1 MKRYDK
7 IWYDAILYHIVWYY
21 FIRWNVIWYNMIS
34 YHIVSYRYYI
44 ISDHVIWNDIRKRT
58 SGFCFFFGTQK
69 KEFGKVQGV
78 WSPGS
83 RDERILRLTCV
94 SQAYN
99 TTWNNMMIWCNIRE
113 QNIICYNIIEYNITY

>member
-1 MKRYDK
+1 MTLERE
-7 IWYDAILYHIVWYY
+7 L
-21 FIRWNVIWYNMIS
+21 R
-34 YHIVSYRYYI
+34 
-44 ISDHVIWNDIRKRT
+44 
-58 SGFCFFFGTQK
+58 GFAFFFGTQK

-99 TTWNNMMIWCNIRE
+99 TT
-113 QNIICYNIIEYNITY
+113 